1 MMRSAYKLLFLIITF
16 LFSVLNSK
24 AILQVPDVQVTHQNT
39 SVGQPLNPLKNAIL
53 EDWPGSYLPLIVIDT
68 HGEPIINDQKIM
80 ADLAIIYNG
89 LGKLNFPDDGPN
101 DYNGKAGIE
110 YRGSSS
116 LNYPKK
122 SYGFETW
129 TAEGLD
135 TVCSLLGM
143 PDETDWVL
151 HGPYSDKTL
160 MRNYLAYYVGR
171 AMGRYAPRT
180 RFCELFINGQYEGL
194 YVLIEKIKRDDG
206 RVNIAKLEETE
217 TSGNDLT
224 GGYIVKIDRS
234 NNSSNTDGWFS
245 PYTGTS
251 PDNWNV
257 FFAFHYPRYDQ
268 IVEEQK
274 NYIENTITNFE
285 NVLHSDD
292 FLDAS
297 TGYKTLIDLESF
309 VDYFIAVELAKNIDG
324 YRLST
329 FLYKDRDDRDPL
341 IHMGPLWDFDLSF
354 GNCAYY
360 EGYDPTGWYYSMST
374 DEWGTPFWWSKMMT
388 DPVFTNALNCRWH
401 SLRRWVLSDKSLLRK
416 IDEWVTEI
424 NLAADRNYE
433 RWPILGEWI
442 SPDYFV
448 GNSYEEEITYMKNWI
463 LDRTAWLDENMPGVD
478 CSTDN
483 RENEVSIVKLTA
495 KPNPGIGFTRIEVH
509 NPLKKDLKLEIT
521 NLSGVVVF
529 TSVIES
535 NLLYFEEISLEPGMY
550 VARISGDNE
559 MQTIKIIIQ

>member
-1 MMRSAYKLLFLIITF
+1 MNSVSKFFFLIIPV
-16 LFSVLNSK
+16 LFSVNTSK
-24 AILQVPDVQVTHQNT
+24 AFIKVFNNPATRQNISDTQSRKPFTKTLQV
-39 SVGQPLNPLKNAIL
+39 
-53 EDWPGSYLPLIVIDT
+53 DWPGSALPLVMINT
-68 HGEPIINDQKIM
+68 HGDSIIDGMKIM
-80 ADLAIIYNG
+80 IDLGIIFNG
-89 LGKLNFPDDGPN
+89 SGNLNFPTDEPN
-101 DYNGKAGIE
+101 DYAGKAGIE

-116 LNYPKK
+116 MRYPKK
-122 SYGFETW
+122 SYGIETW
-129 TAEGLD
+129 ASEGID

-151 HGPYSDKTL
+151 YGPYSDKTL
-160 MRNYLAYYVGR
+160 MRNYLAYYIGR

-217 TSGNDLT
+217 ISGNDLT

-234 NNSSNTDGWFS
+234 SNSSSTDGWFS

-251 PDNWNV
+251 PDNMNV
-257 FFAFHYPRYDQ
+257 FFAFHYPRHDR
-268 IVEEQK
+268 IVEEQE
-274 NYIENTITNFE
+274 NYIENIITNFE
-285 NVLHSDD
+285 NALYGEDY
-292 FLDAS
+292 LDAA
-297 TGYKTLIDLESF
+297 TGYKTFIDLESF

-329 FLYKDRDDRDPL
+329 FLYKDRDDRDPR

-360 EGYDPTGWYYSMST
+360 DGYEPTGWYYSMST

-388 DPVFTNALNCRWH
+388 DPAFTNALNCRWH

-416 IDEWVTEI
+416 IDEWVNEI
-424 NLAADRNYE
+424 GVAADRNYE
-433 RWPILGEWI
+433 KWPILGEWV

-448 GNSYEEEITYMKNWI
+448 GNTYEEEITYMKNWI
-463 LDRTAWLDENMPGVD
+463 LDRTAWMDENMPGAD
-478 CSTDN
+478 CVTDHS
-483 RENEVSIVKLTA
+483 EYEVSLLKLMA

-509 NPLKKDLKLEIT
+509 NPLEKELMLEIT

-529 TSVIES
+529 ASVIEN
-535 NLLYFEEISLEPGMY
+535 NLLYFKEISLDPGIY
-550 VARISGDNE
+550 VARISGDHE
-559 MQTIKIIIQ
+559 MQTLKIIIH